1 MKHQAKSVCTA
12 VVGVVI
18 PLLFCSPLYSQGSVP
33 PRDDE
38 GLQNRSTVELMK
50 LIVDHQME
58 ENPLADGEYIRG
70 DWDAVTRAK
79 LPKTMYWSYP
89 TGVTLLAMQ
98 RVYDI
103 LPDKRILQ
111 YVQDNNRISADL
123 YAYLRWQK
131 AEFGT
136 VYKTAGFEKLWRLD
150 MLDDCGAMGAAILE
164 TNLRHGVTFTPNLQK
179 LVDIMGNYVSR
190 VQFRLPDG
198 TFWRPNS
205 PDGLTIWADDLYM
218 SLPFLVRWSEYRNHD
233 AAVLDDAARQIINY
247 ARYLQDADGVWFH
260 AYLVDKQ
267 TKSCCKWGRANGWV
281 AVAIAE
287 VLSVLPKD
295 HPKRDSVVQI
305 ARRQLDGLIKY
316 QSESG
321 LWHQVLDHPELSWG
335 TETSCSAQFAYALAR
350 GINRGWLDPS
360 YEKVLDRAFA
370 ALKLR
375 INTVG
380 GIDKVSRST
389 SIGNDLNYYNTRPT
403 RDDDHH
409 GNGLMLL
416 ALTEIHSLHQHLL
429 TNPKEK
435 P

>member
-1 MKHQAKSVCTA
+1 M
-12 VVGVVI
+12 VGVGV
-18 PLLFCSPLYSQGSVP
+18 LVHFLFCSPLSAQESASI
-33 PRDDE
+33 RDD
-38 GLQNRSTVELMK
+38 GALSKRSTMELMK
-50 LIVDHQME
+50 LIVEHQMAD
-58 ENPLADGEYIRG
+58 NPLEDGEYVRG
-70 DWDAVTRAK
+70 DWDAVTRAR

-103 LPDKRILQ
+103 LKDERILR
-111 YVQDNNRISADL
+111 YVQENNRISADL

-131 AEFGT
+131 GEFGT

-164 TNLRHGVTFTPNLQK
+164 TNLRHGVTFTPNLEK
-179 LVDIMGNYVSR
+179 LVNIMGNYVTR
-190 VQFRLPDG
+190 IQFRLPDG

-218 SLPFLVRWSEYRNHD
+218 SLPFLVRWSEYKSHD
-233 AAVLDDAARQIINY
+233 AAVLDDAALQIMNY
-247 ARYLQDADGVWFH
+247 ARYLQDTDGVWYH
-260 AYLVDKQ
+260 AYFVDQQKK
-267 TKSCCKWGRANGWV
+267 TCCKWGRANGWV

-295 HPKRDSVVQI
+295 HPKRDSIVAI
-305 ARRQLDGLIKY
+305 AKEQLDGLIKY

-321 LWHQVLDHPELSWG
+321 LWHQVIDHPELTWG
-335 TETSCSAQFAYALAR
+335 TETSCSAQFVYALAR
-350 GINRGWLDPS
+350 GINRGWLEPS
-360 YEKVLDRAFA
+360 YGKALEKAFA

-375 INTVG
+375 INLVG

-389 SIGNDLNYYNTRPT
+389 SIGKDLDYYNTRPT

-409 GNGLMLL
+409 GNGLVLL
-416 ALTEIHSLHQHLL
+416 ALAEIHALHQHSQ

-435 P
+435 Q

>member
-1 MKHQAKSVCTA
+1 MKLRIKRLFWGG
-12 VVGVVI
+12 VGILVAF
-18 PLLFCSPLYSQGSVP
+18 LFSSPLFSQESAPSRNDGA
-33 PRDDE
+33 
-38 GLQNRSTVELMK
+38 LQNRSTIELMR

-58 ENPLADGEYIRG
+58 DNPLVEGEYVRG

-98 RVYDI
+98 RVYDV
-103 LPDKRILQ
+103 LKDDRILK
-111 YVQDNNRISADL
+111 YVQDNNRISSDW

-136 VYKTAGFEKLWRLD
+136 VYKTADFEKLWRLD

-164 TNLRHGVTFTPNLQK
+164 TKLRHGITFTPNVEK
-179 LVDIMGNYVSR
+179 LVDIIGNYVTK

-218 SLPFLVRWSEYRNHD
+218 SLPCLIRWAEYKNHD
-233 AAVLDDAARQIINY
+233 AAILDDAALQIINY
-247 ARYLQDADGVWFH
+247 ARYLQDADGVFLH
-260 AYLVDKQ
+260 AYFVDKQ
-267 TKSCCKWGRANGWV
+267 TRSCCKWGRANGWV

-295 HPKRDSVVQI
+295 HPKRDSVLAI
-305 ARRQLDGLIKY
+305 AKKQLDGLIKY

-321 LWHQVLDHPELSWG
+321 LWHQVLDHPELTWG

-350 GINRGWLDPS
+350 GMNRGWLDSS
-360 YEKVLDRAFA
+360 YGKALQKAFA

-375 INTVG
+375 INPTG

-403 RDDDHH
+403 RDNDHH
-409 GNGLMLL
+409 GNGLVLL
-416 ALTEIHSLHQHLL
+416 ALAEIHTLFQHPL

-435 P
+435 Q